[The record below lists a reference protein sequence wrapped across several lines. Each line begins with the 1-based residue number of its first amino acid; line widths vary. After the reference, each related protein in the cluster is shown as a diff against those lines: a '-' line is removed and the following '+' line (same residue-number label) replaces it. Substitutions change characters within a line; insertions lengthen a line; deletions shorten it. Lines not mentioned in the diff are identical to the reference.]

1 MNSPS
6 HTNVAMVPA
15 QHSLLLKLPSELR
28 LEIYDILGHR
38 EPKSYPFGWGPIRF
52 IDRRAPPTALMATC
66 RYLHDEVL
74 AHFYNTVTFHYL
86 TQTSTFPRISG
97 LCPIA
102 LAAVR
107 WVKKFHLKI
116 YWKRRG
122 PSLEENYSKDL
133 HFLIRWLE
141 DITKMLL
148 REAKSI
154 ETVTIAVVDLTVGV
168 DWEYKK
174 RLLDPLKMLGQR
186 AVLRLGE
193 VTATGEEEEVELTAR
208 MKLCLDGINEER
220 LRTSDVT
227 TLGEQ

>member
-1 MNSPS
+1 M
-6 HTNVAMVPA
+6 
-15 QHSLLLKLPSELR
+15 
-28 LEIYDILGHR
+28 
-38 EPKSYPFGWGPIRF
+38 
-52 IDRRAPPTALMATC
+52 
-66 RYLHDEVL
+66 
-74 AHFYNTVTFHYL
+74 
-86 TQTSTFPRISG
+86 
-97 LCPIA
+97 
-102 LAAVR
+102 
-107 WVKKFHLKI
+107 
-116 YWKRRG
+116 
-122 PSLEENYSKDL
+122 EENYSKDL